1 MPTPRLVTTGDLA
14 RALGLHVR
22 TIQRYRADGVITPEF
37 ETRGGHG
44 RWDVEKV
51 KQQLRELR
59 HRGDDDTPNR

>member
-1 MPTPRLVTTGDLA
+1 
-14 RALGLHVR
+14 LHVR
-22 TIQRYRADGVITPEF
+22 TIQRYRAEGVITPEI

-59 HRGDDDTPNR
+59 HRTDDGPTS